1 MCQQTLW
8 IWNGSSS
15 MFFFFQNVANS
26 FDLIKSAILSDGMT
40 HGIDSI
46 GKNNEMCLLKLHA
59 KRQFE
64 WSDNDDKNEKKKTE
78 RRSFARQYWRKFQR
92 YMHTIIWN
100 FVCRFTFKHIKWR
113 KWLIWTSRLVFVYL
127 KMLFICRRI

>member
-1 MCQQTLW
+1 
-8 IWNGSSS
+8 

-59 KRQFE
+59 NGQRQFE

-78 RRSFARQYWRKFQR
+78 RRSFARQY
-92 YMHTIIWN
+92 
-100 FVCRFTFKHIKWR
+100 
-113 KWLIWTSRLVFVYL
+113 
-127 KMLFICRRI
+127 